1 MPRPWPY
8 ITQQDAT
15 AQVRESPYIT
25 LDPGVSPQN
34 HSHTQFCPLTH
45 EQRLRLRPPTTQTV
59 GSSAAVVFPHAP
71 RLGFSSFGTRLHQP
85 HTRRT
90 NAHTVGPSRQW
101 FHGPNVLHPP
111 AESPRPAPT
120 RVTPEHYITSLGQHG
135 IALDTHVVRASLLRL
150 SHNKRVLT
158 RPCVALTASTAAGMT
173 YGPTTILM
181 SAPLPANAAEV
192 RHSLGLLQQ
201 WHFGLRALLPP

>member
-1 MPRPWPY
+1 MSTAPNYDNSWVIHGSGIPLRVLASTSRRLAPDYINRP
-8 ITQQDAT
+8 
-15 AQVRESPYIT
+15 
-25 LDPGVSPQN
+25 
-34 HSHTQFCPLTH
+34 
-45 EQRLRLRPPTTQTV
+45 
-59 GSSAAVVFPHAP
+59 
-71 RLGFSSFGTRLHQP
+71 
-85 HTRRT
+85 TRRT

-111 AESPRPAPT
+111 AESPRPALT

-158 RPCVALTASTAAGMT
+158 RPCVALTALTAAGMT

-192 RHSLGLLQQ
+192 RHSLGLSQQ

>member
-1 MPRPWPY
+1 MRQRRNHTSRQSERPRATSLAIYYTAGRHGAGKGEPIHYSGSRRGAHRTTHILSSVLSRMSKDFVYGPRPRKQLGHPRQWY
-8 ITQQDAT
+8 
-15 AQVRESPYIT
+15 
-25 LDPGVSPQN
+25 
-34 HSHTQFCPLTH
+34 SHTRLASASRRSAPDYINCP
-45 EQRLRLRPPTTQTV
+45 
-59 GSSAAVVFPHAP
+59 
-71 RLGFSSFGTRLHQP
+71 
-85 HTRRT
+85 TRRT

-150 SHNKRVLT
+150 SHNKRILT

-181 SAPLPANAAEV
+181 SAPLPANAA
-192 RHSLGLLQQ
+192 
-201 WHFGLRALLPP
+201 